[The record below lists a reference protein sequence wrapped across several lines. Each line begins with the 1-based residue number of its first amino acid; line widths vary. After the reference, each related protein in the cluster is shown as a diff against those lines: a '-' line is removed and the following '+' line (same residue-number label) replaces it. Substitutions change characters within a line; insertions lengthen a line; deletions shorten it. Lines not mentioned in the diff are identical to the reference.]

1 MSLVF
6 PSHSYRQKEVGSVF
20 SLKADRLSGP
30 RRSVLSWKRN
40 ETPTRVK
47 KTTSE
52 YFREFDF
59 LFWYIWVSF
68 STGSDSDAE
77 SETQEPQTTITVV
90 RLKPGHDGGD
100 GSPEQSWW
108 AKRKQR
114 ILRKKTLYMR
124 VPILKWLPKYSIQD
138 FVADLVAGI
147 TVGVT
152 VIPQGLAYATVAGLP
167 PQVNNG

>member
-1 MSLVF
+1 METERNVDSSKNITEIF
-6 PSHSYRQKEVGSVF
+6 F
-20 SLKADRLSGP
+20 KAIL
-30 RRSVLSWKRN
+30 LI
-40 ETPTRVK
+40 
-47 KTTSE
+47 
-52 YFREFDF
+52 YFN
-59 LFWYIWVSF
+59 WVYF
-68 STGSDSDAE
+68 QTGSDSDEE
-77 SETQEPQTTITVV
+77 SQTREAQTSVTVV

-100 GSPEQSWW
+100 GSPPLSWW

-167 PQVNNG
+167 PQVNNEWNYLSISSYFV